1 MQRTCPACHEKLTT
15 NDHFFCGNCGS
26 VLESSLVINTGAS
39 KKIIDLD
46 KIAFQKTKP
55 QKKKITQVAKDVVEI
70 TNLQGIVILLAVLGF
85 IGLPIYI
92 FLFGVNTDLLQFISM
107 EKKRSPAVTLPATPK
122 IAQTSGSV
130 KSLPLLST
138 KLGSQVLIPY
148 VPYNVDIIVEG
159 GDVYNAI
166 KMLVIKD
173 NYYQELHDV
182 LVPVIS
188 EHFMF
193 FAKSAPAG
201 TLWTVVIPL
210 KHDADMSEFAIP
222 EKYSWLHFKKADN
235 FIIISN
241 NAQLVEDS
249 IAASSGLEKNINM
262 NPTYVQLRSKVSAT
276 GKLSFVA
283 ITGEGKNLLSKSLP
297 PEIPNDLTE
306 ILMNYFKGNSNYLVV
321 RD

>member
-26 VLESSLVINTGAS
+26 VLESALVVNTGAS

-55 QKKKITQVAKDVVEI
+55 KKKKITEVAKNVVEI

-85 IGLPIYI
+85 IGLPTYI
-92 FLFGVNTDLLQFISM
+92 FLSGLHTDLLQSISLA
-107 EKKRSPAVTLPATPK
+107 KKRPSVVTLPATPK

-130 KSLPLLST
+130 KSLPLLSAR
-138 KLGSQVLIPY
+138 LGNQTLIPF
-148 VPYNVDIIVEG
+148 VPYNVDIIVES

-173 NYYQELHDV
+173 NYYRELHDV

-188 EHFMF
+188 EHFVF
-193 FAKSAPAG
+193 FAKSDPAG
-201 TLWTVVIPL
+201 TLWAVVMPL
-210 KHDADMSEFAIP
+210 KSDANMSEFSIP
-222 EKYSWLHFKKADN
+222 EKYSWLHLKKIDN
-235 FIIISN
+235 FIILSN
-241 NAQLVEDS
+241 SAQLVENS

-262 NPTYVQLRSKVSAT
+262 NPVYVQLRSKVSAT
-276 GKLSFVA
+276 GKMSFVA

-297 PEIPNDLTE
+297 PEIPQDLTE
-306 ILMNYFKGNSNYLVV
+306 ILMSHFISNSNYLVI